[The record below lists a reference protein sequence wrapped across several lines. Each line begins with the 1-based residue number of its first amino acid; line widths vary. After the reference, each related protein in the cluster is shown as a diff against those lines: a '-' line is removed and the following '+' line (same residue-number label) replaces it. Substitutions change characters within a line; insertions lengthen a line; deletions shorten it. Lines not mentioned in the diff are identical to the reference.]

1 MARDGFRD
9 ERRHLSTRIAHRETD
24 GRSTRLHGIEQVCE
38 LHEGPRRKLC
48 KAAWKHVNYSIELEK
63 ITLAAL

>member
-1 MARDGFRD
+1 
-9 ERRHLSTRIAHRETD
+9 
-24 GRSTRLHGIEQVCE
+24 VCE